1 MVLVEA
7 GIQQPVAVGVTRQ
20 KVHGAV
26 AAGGRGVPRPSAP
39 HSAPNPTIYPV
50 ARR

>member
-7 GIQQPVAVGVTRQ
+7 GVQQPVAVGVTGQ
-20 KVHGAV
+20 EVHGAV
-26 AAGGRGVPRPSAP
+26 VGVRRSSAP
-39 HSAPNPTIYPV
+39 HTAQNQTIYPV